1 MTPTAVRSRT
11 LTLVFTDLA
20 DSTALKAKRGDQ
32 AVGDLIQR
40 HRSIV
45 RRLASEPAYCHPA
58 ARP

>member
-32 AVGDLIQR
+32 AVGDLIQQ
-40 HRSIV
+40 
-45 RRLASEPAYCHPA
+45 RRNATAASSTGRATA
-58 ARP
+58 AS